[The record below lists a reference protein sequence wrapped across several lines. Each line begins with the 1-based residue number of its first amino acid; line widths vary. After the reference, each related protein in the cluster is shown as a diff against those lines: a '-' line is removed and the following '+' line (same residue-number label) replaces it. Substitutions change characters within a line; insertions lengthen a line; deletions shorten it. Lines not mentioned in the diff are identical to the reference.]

1 MSSIDPTIRL
11 SQTRSLID
19 SVQQEITQLEG
30 LIADFAELEVAEETK
45 KIKTGDTNKTSTTN
59 TTSTTST
66 TRNTAKSVSE
76 IREDFQ
82 EYLEYKHE
90 LNPNDQHEVLR
101 TIAYDAGLIKD
112 MHGAW
117 TDFSKDSGST
127 AVTRQAIAVLKASL
141 GALRGEESYWNRE
154 QEEQQKMQKE
164 TNKMA
169 TL

>member
-1 MSSIDPTIRL
+1 MNSIDPTIRL

-30 LIADFAELEVAEETK
+30 LMSDFLELEEAEATK
-45 KIKTGDTNKTSTTN
+45 RIKAGDTAKTTN
-59 TTSTTST
+59 TF
-66 TRNTAKSVSE
+66 KSVSE
-76 IREDFQ
+76 IREDFHA
-82 EYLEYKHE
+82 YLESKHE
-90 LNPNDQHEVLR
+90 LSPNDQHEVLT

-117 TDFSKDSGST
+117 TDFSKDSGSS

-141 GALRGEESYWNRE
+141 GALRVEESYWNKE

>member
-11 SQTRSLID
+11 SQARSLID
-19 SVQQEITQLEG
+19 SVQQEITQLEN
-30 LIADFAELEVAEETK
+30 LMADFLELEGAEATK
-45 KIKTGDTNKTSTTN
+45 KIKAGDTSKPN
-59 TTSTTST
+59 TT
-66 TRNTAKSVSE
+66 RSVSE
-76 IREDFQ
+76 IRSDFN
-82 EYLEYKHE
+82 EYLENKHE
-90 LNPNDQHEVLR
+90 LSPNDQHEVLQ

-117 TDFSKDSGST
+117 TDFSKDSGSS

-141 GALRGEESYWNRE
+141 GALRVEESYWNKE

>member
-1 MSSIDPTIRL
+1 MTIDPTIRL

-30 LIADFAELEVAEETK
+30 LMADFLALEEG
-45 KIKTGDTNKTSTTN
+45 TGSTN
-59 TTSTTST
+59 TTTE
-66 TRNTAKSVSE
+66 NVSE
-76 IREDFQ
+76 IREDFN
-82 EYLEYKHE
+82 EYLQNKNN
-90 LNPNDQHEVLR
+90 LSPADQHEVL
-101 TIAYDAGLIKD
+101 TTMAYDAGLIRE

-117 TDFSKDSGST
+117 TDFANDSGST
-127 AVTRQAIAVLKASL
+127 AVTRQAIAILKASL
-141 GALRGEESYWNRE
+141 GALRVEESYWNKE

>member
-30 LIADFAELEVAEETK
+30 LMSDFLELEGSETT
-45 KIKTGDTNKTSTTN
+45 TGDTSTPN
-59 TTSTTST
+59 TT
-66 TRNTAKSVSE
+66 RSVSE
-76 IREDFQ
+76 IRSDFN
-82 EYLEYKHE
+82 EYLESKNE
-90 LNPNDQHEVLR
+90 LSPADQHEVIR
-101 TIAYDAGLIKD
+101 AIAYDAGLIKET
-112 MHGAW
+112 HGAW
-117 TDFSKDSGST
+117 TDFANDSGST

-141 GALRGEESYWNRE
+141 GALRVEESYWNKE

-169 TL
+169 SL

>member
-1 MSSIDPTIRL
+1 MSSIDPTVRL

-19 SVQQEITQLEG
+19 SAQQEITQLEN
-30 LIADFAELEVAEETK
+30 LMADFLEWEGAERIQA
-45 KIKTGDTNKTSTTN
+45 GD
-59 TTSTTST
+59 TST
-66 TRNTAKSVSE
+66 TRNTARSVSE
-76 IREDFQ
+76 IRGDFR
-82 EYLEYKHE
+82 EYMDSKHE
-90 LNPNDQHEVLR
+90 LSPADQHEVLR

-117 TDFSKDSGST
+117 TDFSNDSGSS

-141 GALRGEESYWNRE
+141 GALRVEESYWNKE

>member
-19 SVQQEITQLEG
+19 SVQMEITQLEG
-30 LIADFAELEVAEETK
+30 LMSDFLELEGAEATK
-45 KIKTGDTNKTSTTN
+45 RIKAGDTDTAKTTN
-59 TTSTTST
+59 TF
-66 TRNTAKSVSE
+66 KSVSE
-76 IREDFQ
+76 IREDFN
-82 EYLEYKHE
+82 EYLNSKHE
-90 LNPNDQHEVLR
+90 LSPADQHEVIR

-112 MHGAW
+112 THGAW
-117 TDFSKDSGST
+117 TEFSKDSGST

-141 GALRGEESYWNRE
+141 GALRVEESYWNKE

>member
-30 LIADFAELEVAEETK
+30 LMSDFLELEGAEATRR
-45 KIKTGDTNKTSTTN
+45 IQTGDTSTPN
-59 TTSTTST
+59 TT
-66 TRNTAKSVSE
+66 RSVSE
-76 IREDFQ
+76 IRSDFN
-82 EYLEYKHE
+82 EYLESKNE
-90 LNPNDQHEVLR
+90 LSPADQHEVIR
-101 TIAYDAGLIKD
+101 AIAYDAGLIKET
-112 MHGAW
+112 HGAW
-117 TDFSKDSGST
+117 TEFANDSGST

-141 GALRGEESYWNRE
+141 GALRVEESYWNKE

-169 TL
+169 SL

>member
-1 MSSIDPTIRL
+1 MTSIDPTIRL

-30 LIADFAELEVAEETK
+30 LMADFLELEGAESTK
-45 KIKTGDTNKTSTTN
+45 KIKAGDTSTS
-59 TTSTTST
+59 
-66 TRNTAKSVSE
+66 NTARSVSE
-76 IREDFQ
+76 IRSDFN
-82 EYLEYKHE
+82 EYLENKHE

-117 TDFSKDSGST
+117 TDFSRDSGST

-141 GALRGEESYWNRE
+141 GALRVEESYWNKE
-154 QEEQQKMQKE
+154 QEEQQKMQRE
-164 TNKMA
+164 TNKMG